1 MKDREMIQ
9 DRFGVERLPL
19 GENYQNTVIYNHNE
33 CDGKYNGRD
42 MMSPEQK
49 LKSFGMVIISNRID
63 HYEQIESQHHVK
75 KNSQNSGFK
84 NCNSMKDI
92 VQELSKIV
100 ENSNKKENSDRSK
113 VSNLSK

>member
-1 MKDREMIQ
+1 MIQ

-19 GENYQNTVIYNHNE
+19 GEHYQNTVIYNHNE
-33 CDGKYNGRD
+33 CDDKYNGRD
-42 MMSPEQK
+42 IMSPEQK
-49 LKSFGMVIISNRID
+49 LKPFGIVPISNCIE
-63 HYEQIESQHHVK
+63 HYEQIENQYHVK

-100 ENSNKKENSDRSK
+100 ENSTKKESDRSK
-113 VSNLSK
+113 ISNLSK